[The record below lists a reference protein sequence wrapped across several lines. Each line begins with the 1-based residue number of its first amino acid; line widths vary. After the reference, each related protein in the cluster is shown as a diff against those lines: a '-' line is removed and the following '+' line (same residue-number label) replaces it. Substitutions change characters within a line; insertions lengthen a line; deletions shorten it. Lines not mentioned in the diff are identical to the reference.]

1 MGRKAMDINMK
12 LTCSKPQLVDIIN
25 TVQRAISPKTSLPVL
40 ECIKIDANGDGN
52 VVFTGNNIDLCIEY
66 NTKCIVTE
74 GGTIALAS
82 KMFGEIVRRLP
93 EGDVTISVNP
103 SNYVTKIKSGSS
115 EFNIQG
121 ISPDEFP
128 SAPVL
133 DEKFRFSVSETS
145 LKKLIR
151 KTISFVALNE
161 GKKPV
166 LTGALFEIKNNYLN
180 VVASDGHRL
189 AVVKEEIKDNIENN
203 KFVVPGM
210 TLRELLKI
218 LKDEDDKV
226 DIIVSDRTVLMDFGN
241 YQVYSRLLDGEF
253 LKYEAIISAVNTL
266 SVIAEKRYIVDSL
279 ERALLLINDDIS
291 AKSENKIPV
300 RFNIAYNK
308 IDVSCITGKGQV
320 NDTVP
325 VELEGGEIIIG
336 FNCRFML
343 DALSA
348 CDEDKV
354 KMEFSAPTSGC
365 FIRSAKEDD
374 SFVYMILPVRLYN

>member
-1 MGRKAMDINMK
+1 MK
-12 LTCSKPQLVDIIN
+12 LVCNKFQLVEIIN
-25 TVQRAISPKTSLPVL
+25 TVQRAIAPKTALPIL

-66 NTKCIVTE
+66 NTQCSVTE

-103 SNYVTKIKSGSS
+103 SNFITKIKSGSS

-128 SAPVL
+128 AAPIL
-133 DEKFRFSVSETS
+133 DEKFRFSVTQNI

-151 KTISFVALNE
+151 KTISFVSQNE

-166 LTGALFEIKNNYLN
+166 LTGALFEIKNNFLN

-189 AVVKEEIKDNIENN
+189 AVVKEEIKESINDN

-218 LKDEDDKV
+218 LRDEEEKV
-226 DIIVSDRTVLMDFGN
+226 EIIVSDRTVLFDFGY

-253 LKYEAIISAVNTL
+253 LKYDAIISAVNTIN
-266 SVIAEKRYIVDSL
+266 VVAEKRYIIDSL

-291 AKSENKIPV
+291 AKSENKVPV
-300 RFNIAYNK
+300 RFNMAYDK

-325 VELEGGEIIIG
+325 VELDGGELLIG
-336 FNCRFML
+336 FNCRFLL
-343 DALSA
+343 DALTA

-365 FIRSAKEDD
+365 FIRSVNGDD
-374 SFVYMILPVRLYN
+374 SYIYMILPVRLYN

>member
-1 MGRKAMDINMK
+1 MK
-12 LTCSKPQLVDIIN
+12 LVCSKPQLIDVIN
-25 TVQRAISPKTSLPVL
+25 TVQRAIAPKTALPIL

-52 VVFTGNNIDLCIEY
+52 VVFTGNNIDICIEY
-66 NTKCIVTE
+66 NTKCTVTE

-103 SNYVTKIKSGSS
+103 SNFVTKIKSGSS

-121 ISPDEFP
+121 IAPDEFP
-128 SAPVL
+128 DAPIL
-133 DEKFRFSVSETS
+133 DEKFRFNLNESS

-151 KTISFVALNE
+151 KTISFVAQNE

-166 LTGALFEIKNNYLN
+166 LTGALFEIKDNNLN

-189 AVVKEEIKDNIENN
+189 AVVKEEIKENIDNY

-210 TLRELLKI
+210 TLRELIKI
-218 LKDEDDKV
+218 LKDDEENV
-226 DIIVSDRTVLMDFGN
+226 NIIVSDRTVLFDFGY

-253 LKYEAIISAVNTL
+253 LKYEAIISAVNTIN
-266 SVIAEKRYIVDSL
+266 VVAEKRYIMDSL
-279 ERALLLINDDIS
+279 ERAQLLINDDIS
-291 AKSENKIPV
+291 AKSENKVPV
-300 RFNIAYNK
+300 RFNIAFDK

-325 VELEGGEIIIG
+325 VELDGGELIIG
-336 FNCRFML
+336 FNCRFLL

-348 CDEDKV
+348 CDEESI

-365 FIRSAKEDD
+365 FIRSVNDD
-374 SFVYMILPVRLYN
+374 NSYIYMILPVRLYN

>member
-1 MGRKAMDINMK
+1 MK
-12 LTCSKPQLVDIIN
+12 LICSKPQLVDIIN
-25 TVQRAISPKTSLPVL
+25 TVQRAIAPKTALPIL

-66 NTKCIVTE
+66 NTKCTVTE
-74 GGTIALAS
+74 GGTIALES

-103 SNYVTKIKSGSS
+103 SNFVTKIKSGSS

-121 ISPDEFP
+121 IASDEFP

-133 DEKFRFSVSETS
+133 DEKFRFSLNQGS
-145 LKKLIR
+145 LKNLIR
-151 KTISFVALNE
+151 KTIAFVAQNE

-189 AVVKEEIKDNIENN
+189 AVVKEEIKESVENN

-210 TLRELLKI
+210 TLRELLKV
-218 LKDEDDKV
+218 LKDEEDKV
-226 DIIVSDRTVLMDFGN
+226 DIIVSDRTVLMDFGY

-253 LKYEAIISAVNTL
+253 LRYEAIISAVNTL
-266 SVIAEKRYIVDSL
+266 SVVAEKRYIVDSL

-325 VELEGGEIIIG
+325 VELEGGELLIG
-336 FNCRFML
+336 FNCRFLL

-365 FIRSAKEDD
+365 FIRSVNGDD
-374 SFVYMILPVRLYN
+374 SYIYMILPVRLYN

>member
-1 MGRKAMDINMK
+1 MK
-12 LTCSKPQLVDIIN
+12 LVCNKFQLVEIIN
-25 TVQRAISPKTSLPVL
+25 TVQRAIAPKTALPIL

-66 NTKCIVTE
+66 NTQCPVTE

-103 SNYVTKIKSGSS
+103 SNFITKIKSGSS

-128 SAPVL
+128 SAPIL
-133 DEKFRFSVSETS
+133 DEKFRFSVTQNI

-151 KTISFVALNE
+151 KTISFVSQNE

-166 LTGALFEIKNNYLN
+166 LTGALFEIKNNFLN

-189 AVVKEEIKDNIENN
+189 AVVKEEIKESISDN

-210 TLRELLKI
+210 TLRDLLKI
-218 LKDEDDKV
+218 LKDEEEKV
-226 DIIVSDRTVLMDFGN
+226 EIIVSDRTVLFDFGY

-253 LKYEAIISAVNTL
+253 LKYDAIISAVNTIN
-266 SVIAEKRYIVDSL
+266 VVAEKRYIIDSL

-291 AKSENKIPV
+291 AKSENKVPV
-300 RFNIAYNK
+300 RFNMAYDK

-325 VELEGGEIIIG
+325 VELDGGELLIG
-336 FNCRFML
+336 FNCRFLL
-343 DALSA
+343 DALTA

-365 FIRSAKEDD
+365 FIRSVSGDD
-374 SFVYMILPVRLYN
+374 SYIYMILPVRLYN

>member
-1 MGRKAMDINMK
+1 MK
-12 LTCSKPQLVDIIN
+12 IICNKPQLVEIIN
-25 TVQRAISPKTSLPVL
+25 TVQRAIAPKTSLPVL
-40 ECIKIDANGDGN
+40 ECIKIDAAGDGN

-66 NTKCIVTE
+66 NTKCTVTE

-121 ISPDEFP
+121 VSPDEFP

-133 DEKFRFSVSETS
+133 DENFRFSVSQNS

-151 KTISFVALNE
+151 KTIAFVAQNE

-189 AVVKEEIKDNIENN
+189 AVVKEEIKENVDNN
-203 KFVVPGM
+203 KFIVPGL
-210 TLRELLKI
+210 TLRELIKI
-218 LKDEDDKV
+218 LKDEEEKV

-266 SVIAEKRYIVDSL
+266 NVVVEKRYIVDSL

-325 VELEGGEIIIG
+325 VELDGGELIIG
-336 FNCRFML
+336 FNCRFLL

-348 CDEDKV
+348 CDEDKI

-365 FIRSAKEDD
+365 FIRSTKDDD
-374 SFVYMILPVRLYN
+374 SYVYMILPVRLYN

>member
-1 MGRKAMDINMK
+1 MK
-12 LTCSKPQLVDIIN
+12 LVCSKPQLMEIIN
-25 TVQRAISPKTSLPVL
+25 TVQRAIAPKTALPIL
-40 ECIKIDANGDGN
+40 ECIKIDASGDGH

-66 NTKCIVTE
+66 NTECSVTE

-128 SAPVL
+128 SAPIL
-133 DEKFRFSVSETS
+133 DETFRFTFTQAALRKV
-145 LKKLIR
+145 IR
-151 KTISFVALNE
+151 KTIAFVAQNE

-166 LTGALFEIKNNYLN
+166 LTGSLFEIKNNYLN

-189 AVVKEEIKDNIENN
+189 AVVKEEIKETVNDN
-203 KFVVPGM
+203 KFVVPGI
-210 TLRELLKI
+210 TLRELIKI
-218 LKDEDDKV
+218 LKDEDEPV
-226 DIIVSDRTVLMDFGN
+226 TIIVSDRNVLFDFGY

-253 LKYEAIISAVNTL
+253 LKYESILSAVNTIN
-266 SVIAEKRYIVDSL
+266 VVAEKRYIVDSL

-291 AKSENKIPV
+291 AKSENKVPV
-300 RFNIAYNK
+300 RFNIAYDK

-325 VELEGGEIIIG
+325 VELEGGDLLIG
-336 FNCRFML
+336 FNCRFLL

-348 CDEDKV
+348 CDEEKI

-365 FIRSAKEDD
+365 FIRSTSGDD
-374 SFVYMILPVRLYN
+374 SYVYMILPVRLYN

>member
-1 MGRKAMDINMK
+1 MK
-12 LTCSKPQLVDIIN
+12 LVCSKPQLVDIIN
-25 TVQRAISPKTSLPVL
+25 TVQRAIAPKTSLPIL

-52 VVFTGNNIDLCIEY
+52 VVFTGNNIDICIEY
-66 NTKCIVTE
+66 NTECTVTE

-93 EGDVTISVNP
+93 DGDVTISVNP

-121 ISPDEFP
+121 IAPDEFP
-128 SAPVL
+128 DAPIL
-133 DEKFRFSVSETS
+133 EEKFRFSITQDV

-151 KTISFVALNE
+151 KTIAFVSQNE

-189 AVVKEEIKDNIENN
+189 AVVKEEINDNVENN
-203 KFVVPGM
+203 KLVVPGM

-218 LKDEDDKV
+218 LKDDEENV
-226 DIIVSDRTVLMDFGN
+226 NIIVSDRTVLFDFGY

-253 LKYEAIISAVNTL
+253 LKYDAIISVVNTL
-266 SVIAEKRYIVDSL
+266 NVVVEKSLITDSL

-291 AKSENKIPV
+291 AKSENKVPV
-300 RFNIAYNK
+300 RFNIGYDK

-325 VELEGGEIIIG
+325 VELDGDNLLIG
-336 FNCRFML
+336 FNCRFLL

-348 CDEDKV
+348 CDEEKV

-365 FIRSAKEDD
+365 FIKSVEGDD
-374 SFVYMILPVRLYN
+374 SYIYMILPVRLYN

>member
-1 MGRKAMDINMK
+1 MK
-12 LTCSKPQLVDIIN
+12 IICNKPQLVEIIN
-25 TVQRAISPKTSLPVL
+25 TVQRAIAPKTSLPVL
-40 ECIKIDANGDGN
+40 ECIKIDAAGDGN

-66 NTKCIVTE
+66 NTKCTVTE

-121 ISPDEFP
+121 VSPDEFP

-133 DEKFRFSVSETS
+133 DENFRFSVSQNS

-151 KTISFVALNE
+151 KTIAFVAQNE

-189 AVVKEEIKDNIENN
+189 AVVKEEIKENVDNN
-203 KFVVPGM
+203 KFIVPGL
-210 TLRELLKI
+210 TLRELIKI
-218 LKDEDDKV
+218 LKDEEEKV

-241 YQVYSRLLDGEF
+241 YQVYSRLLDCEF

-266 SVIAEKRYIVDSL
+266 NVVAEKRYIVDSL

-325 VELEGGEIIIG
+325 VELDGGELIIG
-336 FNCRFML
+336 FNCRFLL

-348 CDEDKV
+348 CDEDKI

-365 FIRSAKEDD
+365 FIRSTKDDD
-374 SFVYMILPVRLYN
+374 SYVYMILPVRLYN

>member
-1 MGRKAMDINMK
+1 MK
-12 LTCSKPQLVDIIN
+12 LICSKPQLMEIIN
-25 TVQRAISPKTSLPVL
+25 TVQRAITPKTSLPIL
-40 ECIKIDANGDGN
+40 ECIKIDASGDGH

-66 NTKCIVTE
+66 NTECTVTE

-128 SAPVL
+128 SAPIL
-133 DEKFRFSVSETS
+133 DENFRFTFTQDA
-145 LKKLIR
+145 LKKVIR
-151 KTISFVALNE
+151 KTIAFVAQTE

-166 LTGALFEIKNNYLN
+166 LTGSLFEIKNNNLN

-189 AVVKEEIKDNIENN
+189 AVVKEEIKDTVKDY
-203 KFVVPGM
+203 KFVVPGI
-210 TLRELLKI
+210 TLRELIKI
-218 LKDEDDKV
+218 LKDEEEQV
-226 DIIVSDRTVLMDFGN
+226 IIIVSERNVLFDFGY

-253 LKYEAIISAVNTL
+253 LKYESIISAVNTIN
-266 SVIAEKRYIVDSL
+266 VVAEKRYIVDSL

-291 AKSENKIPV
+291 AKSENKVPV
-300 RFNIAYNK
+300 RFNMAYNK
-308 IDVSCITGKGQV
+308 IDVSCITSKGQV
-320 NDTVP
+320 NDTVN
-325 VELEGGEIIIG
+325 VELDGGELLIG
-336 FNCRFML
+336 FNCRFLL

-348 CDEDKV
+348 CDEDKI

-365 FIRSAKEDD
+365 FIKSTTGDD
-374 SFVYMILPVRLYN
+374 NFVYMILPVRLYN

>member
-1 MGRKAMDINMK
+1 MK
-12 LTCSKPQLVDIIN
+12 LVCSKPQLVDIIN
-25 TVQRAISPKTSLPVL
+25 TVQRAIAPKTSLPIL

-52 VVFTGNNIDLCIEY
+52 VVFTGNNIDICIEY
-66 NTKCIVTE
+66 NTECTVTE

-93 EGDVTISVNP
+93 DGDVTISVNP

-121 ISPDEFP
+121 I
-128 SAPVL
+128 A
-133 DEKFRFSVSETS
+133 
-145 LKKLIR
+145 IR
-151 KTISFVALNE
+151 KTIAFVSQNE

-189 AVVKEEIKDNIENN
+189 AVVKEEINDNVENN
-203 KFVVPGM
+203 KLVVPGM

-218 LKDEDDKV
+218 LKDDEENV
-226 DIIVSDRTVLMDFGN
+226 DIIVSDRTVLFDFGY

-253 LKYEAIISAVNTL
+253 LKYDAIISVVNTL
-266 SVIAEKRYIVDSL
+266 NVVVEKSLITDSL

-291 AKSENKIPV
+291 AKSENKVPV
-300 RFNIAYNK
+300 RFNIGYDK

-325 VELEGGEIIIG
+325 VELDGDNLLIG
-336 FNCRFML
+336 FNCRFLL

-348 CDEDKV
+348 CDEEKV

-365 FIRSAKEDD
+365 FIKSVEGDD
-374 SFVYMILPVRLYN
+374 SYIYMILPVRLYN

>member
-1 MGRKAMDINMK
+1 MK
-12 LTCSKPQLVDIIN
+12 LICSKPQLMEIIN
-25 TVQRAISPKTSLPVL
+25 TVQRAITPKTSLPIL
-40 ECIKIDANGDGN
+40 ECIKIDANGDGH

-66 NTKCIVTE
+66 NTECTVTE

-103 SNYVTKIKSGSS
+103 ANYVTKIKSGSS

-128 SAPVL
+128 SAPIL
-133 DEKFRFSVSETS
+133 DENFRFTFTQAA
-145 LKKLIR
+145 LKKVIR
-151 KTISFVALNE
+151 KTIAFVAQTE

-166 LTGALFEIKNNYLN
+166 LTGSLFEIKNNNLN

-189 AVVKEEIKDNIENN
+189 AVVKEEIKDTVKDY
-203 KFVVPGM
+203 KFVVPGI
-210 TLRELLKI
+210 TLRELIKI
-218 LKDEDDKV
+218 LKDEEEQV
-226 DIIVSDRTVLMDFGN
+226 TIIVSERNVLFDFGY

-253 LKYEAIISAVNTL
+253 LKYESIISAVNTIN
-266 SVIAEKRYIVDSL
+266 VVAEKRYIVDSL

-291 AKSENKIPV
+291 AKSENKVPV
-300 RFNIAYNK
+300 RFNMAYNK
-308 IDVSCITGKGQV
+308 IDVSCITSKGQV
-320 NDTVP
+320 NDTVN
-325 VELEGGEIIIG
+325 VELDGGELLIG
-336 FNCRFML
+336 FNCRFLL

-348 CDEDKV
+348 CDEEKI

-365 FIRSAKEDD
+365 FIKSTTGDD
-374 SFVYMILPVRLYN
+374 NFVYMILPVRLYN